1 MFMIVMGPSYLENS
15 VSDVPLNPLSLRDF
29 SFFVLRYSVDVVGTA
44 DVLRG
49 AGGSPV
55 TDSHY
60 LDQL

>member
-15 VSDVPLNPLSLRDF
+15 VSDVPLHPLSLRDF
-29 SFFVLRYSVDVVGTA
+29 SFFVLRYSVDVVDTA
-44 DVLRG
+44 DVLCG